1 MAKLSL
7 KIVTP
12 NRIMYDGEADLVI
25 MRTKTGDVG
34 IMNGHQPMVTAL
46 DYGVVKIQNSGEED
60 KLAAVFGGFAKI
72 NKNGMTIL
80 TDIAEWNDEIDPER
94 AERAR
99 KRALNRIQNPDP
111 TIDMLRAELDL
122 KKAIIRLNLRP
133 PKKHNK

>member
-60 KLAAVFGGFAKI
+60 RLAAVFGGFAKV

-99 KRALNRIQNPDP
+99 ERALNRIQNPDP
-111 TIDMLRAELDL
+111 TIDMLRAEIDL
-122 KKAIIRLNLRP
+122 KKAIIRLQLRP
-133 PKKHNK
+133 PKRHSK

>member
-34 IMNGHQPMVTAL
+34 VMNGHQPMVTAL
-46 DYGVVKIQNSGEED
+46 DYGVIKIQNSGEED
-60 KLAAVFGGFAKI
+60 KLAAVFGGFAKV

-80 TDIAEWNDEIDPER
+80 TDIAEWSDEIDPER

-99 KRALNRIQNPDP
+99 ERALNRIQHPDP

-122 KKAIIRLNLRP
+122 KKAIIRLHLRP
-133 PKKHNK
+133 PKRHSK